1 MDRSQH
7 VPLLRIK
14 GQTDALLQLNIP
26 LVILQI
32 KMLFFNLTYANNE
45 EVSFDCSRVHKASNI
60 FYSNHHLYRNRFN
73 FDYYSIAIDLILIT
87 TIIAI

>member
-7 VPLLRIK
+7 VPLLSIK

-45 EVSFDCSRVHKASNI
+45 EVSFDRSRVHKASTI
-60 FYSNHHLYRNRFN
+60 FYSNSEKINCNTLFTLRVFKNKE
-73 FDYYSIAIDLILIT
+73 
-87 TIIAI
+87 